1 MQRIEHFNNDT
12 KLVENL
18 TGGAPS
24 STRAAPSATRVAPS
38 PTVAAPVSVILCRG
52 SNYTNGDTDM
62 SCACNVTGQSVKH
75 QTGDGKQ
82 QLDYCTNGS
91 LPSSHTGNYCG
102 ANSSKLVFDPD
113 AKTVSYRANATTK
126 VGSDVP
132 AVTKRWCS
140 T

>member
-18 TGGAPS
+18 TGKAPS
-24 STRAAPSATRVAPS
+24 STPSAPRVAPS
-38 PTVAAPVSVILCRG
+38 PTVAAPVSVTLCRG
-52 SNYTNGDTDM
+52 SNYINGDTDM

-82 QLDYCTNGS
+82 QLDYCTNGA
-91 LPSSHTGNYCG
+91 LPLSHTGNYCTT
-102 ANSSKLVFDPD
+102 NSSKLVFDPD
-113 AKTVSYRANATTK
+113 TKTVSYRVNATTK

-132 AVTKRWCS
+132 AVTKRWCA